1 LKNSKSLI
9 ASIIQCN
16 CPKCRQGTLFKK
28 QGLFIYSEMLDMHE
42 HCMVCNQKFE
52 IEPGFWI
59 GAMWISYPIVVAIE
73 LPFLFLALVADGNL
87 IWVYFGLMIIAF
99 LIFWPLMLRLG
110 RSSWAHIC
118 IRKEKQTV

>member
-1 LKNSKSLI
+1 
-9 ASIIQCN
+9 
-16 CPKCRQGTLFKK
+16 
-28 QGLFIYSEMLDMHE
+28 MHE
-42 HCMVCNQKFE
+42 YCMVCNQKFE